1 MKVDRNILSSLVPHA
16 GDMCLLDCVEAWDEL
31 HIVCSAR
38 SHLSTDNPL
47 RSDGRLTAIH
57 ALEYGAQ
64 AVAVHGGLTARQQ
77 RKRISEGYVAAVR
90 DACFYVERLDLLESD
105 LTVEARQ
112 LITSDDKQ
120 IYRVIIRSADLLV
133 AEARLMVKNSTEP
146 IP

>member
-1 MKVDRNILSSLVPHA
+1 MKVDRDILSRLVPHA

-38 SHLSTDNPL
+38 SHLSADNPL
-47 RSDGRLTAIH
+47 RSDGGLIAIH

-64 AVAVHGGLTARQQ
+64 AVAVHGGLMAREQ
-77 RKRISEGYVAAVR
+77 RKRISEGYVVAVR
-90 DACFYVERLDLLESD
+90 DARFYVERLVLLEPD